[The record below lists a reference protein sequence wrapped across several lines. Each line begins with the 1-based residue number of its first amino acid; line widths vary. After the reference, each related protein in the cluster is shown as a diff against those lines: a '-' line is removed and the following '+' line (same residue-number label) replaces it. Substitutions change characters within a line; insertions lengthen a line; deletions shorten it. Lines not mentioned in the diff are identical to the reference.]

1 MNNKQRNE
9 EQNFGMLN
17 EAEAG
22 MKLGDW
28 NIYGIGSYSPE
39 YAANLSRPGL
49 LLVGQFRGQS

>member
-9 EQNFGMLN
+9 EQNF
-17 EAEAG
+17 
-22 MKLGDW
+22 GDW

-49 LLVGQFRGQS
+49 LLVGQLDPYDLSYAMPRVT